1 MQRSSFAA
9 SNYQRYEM
17 HLIYGNSKRQPYSGC
32 ARSIVMKYKSTSYLS
47 CLMQVI
53 LMALVFATSTI
64 VSTAQNGW
72 QRITDQEAG
81 FTTSFPGRP
90 EYGEST
96 DPETGQP
103 LETYSFYYN
112 GNMLHIAFTPIV
124 PAPRTVLQINRVLS
138 DTADVY
144 ARNAGNLLRQEKL
157 SDGGRQFDNIV
168 KTPSGTLH
176 LRSRVYIHRGMMF
189 TLSCGSYAQ
198 EGIDEQIA
206 ERFFSSFSL
215 TRDSTKRQVTARRT
229 TPKKSS
235 PKVTDRIRWYMLQ
248 GPNADFTA
256 EFPGKP
262 DYSID
267 TSSSGS
273 PPLHTYR
280 FAYGENFFA
289 VSYRE
294 RSEPGASPEQE
305 LKQALKNYH
314 AALPGWELLRQT
326 EMPDGYLIE
335 HRGMSTGYPILSR
348 TRLYLRGSR
357 LYFVSS
363 MTKNL
368 SGPNKG
374 DVTRFF
380 SSFRFL

>member
-1 MQRSSFAA
+1 
-9 SNYQRYEM
+9 
-17 HLIYGNSKRQPYSGC
+17 
-32 ARSIVMKYKSTSYLS
+32 MKYKSISYLAR
-47 CLMQVI
+47 LLWI
-53 LMALVFATSTI
+53 TLTALVFATGTF

-72 QRITDQEAG
+72 QSVTDKDAG
-81 FTTSFPGRP
+81 FTISFPGRP

-96 DPETGQP
+96 APETGLP

-112 GNMLHIAFTPIV
+112 GNMLHIAFAPIV
-124 PAPRTVLQINRVLS
+124 PAPRTALEINRVLS

-157 SDGGRQFDNIV
+157 SNGGRQFDNIV

-176 LRSRVYIHRGMMF
+176 LRSRVYVHQGKMF

-198 EGIDEQIA
+198 DGIDEQLA
-206 ERFFSSFSL
+206 ERFFSSFSFMS
-215 TRDSTKRQVTARRT
+215 DSPKRQVTARRT
-229 TPKKSS
+229 APKKSS
-235 PKVTDRIRWYMLQ
+235 ARVAGRVRWHMLR
-248 GPNADFTA
+248 GPNGDFIA

-267 TSSSGS
+267 TSSSTS

-357 LYFVSS
+357 LYFVTS

-368 SGPNKG
+368 SGPNKD
-374 DVTRFF
+374 DVTRFS

>member
-1 MQRSSFAA
+1 
-9 SNYQRYEM
+9 
-17 HLIYGNSKRQPYSGC
+17 
-32 ARSIVMKYKSTSYLS
+32 
-47 CLMQVI
+47 
-53 LMALVFATSTI
+53 
-64 VSTAQNGW
+64 
-72 QRITDQEAG
+72 
-81 FTTSFPGRP
+81 
-90 EYGEST
+90 
-96 DPETGQP
+96 
-103 LETYSFYYN
+103 
-112 GNMLHIAFTPIV
+112 MLHIAFTPIV
-124 PAPRTVLQINRVLS
+124 PAPRTLLEINRALS
-138 DTADVY
+138 DTAEVY

-168 KTPSGTLH
+168 KTPSGTLN
-176 LRSRVYIHRGMMF
+176 LRSRVYIYRGMIF

-198 EGIDEQIA
+198 GGIDEQIA
-206 ERFFSSFSL
+206 ERFFFSFRF
-215 TRDSTKRQVTARRT
+215 TNDSPKQQASARRT
-229 TPKKSS
+229 ARKKSS
-235 PKVTDRIRWYMLQ
+235 PKVANRMRWHRLR
-248 GPNADFTA
+248 GPNADFIA

-267 TSSSGS
+267 TSSSTS
-273 PPLHTYR
+273 PPLHIYR

-294 RSEPGASPEQE
+294 RSEPGAPPEQE

-314 AALPGWELLRQT
+314 AGIPGWELLRQS

-368 SGPNKG
+368 SGPNRD

>member
-1 MQRSSFAA
+1 M
-9 SNYQRYEM
+9 
-17 HLIYGNSKRQPYSGC
+17 I
-32 ARSIVMKYKSTSYLS
+32 YKSISYLTH
-47 CLMQVI
+47 LMWI
-53 LMALVFATSTI
+53 IFTALVFATGTL

-81 FTTSFPGRP
+81 FTLSFPGRP

-96 DPETGQP
+96 APETGQP

-112 GNMLHIAFTPIV
+112 GNLLQIAFGPMV
-124 PAPRTVLQINRVLS
+124 PAPRTVMQVNRALS

-157 SDGGRQFDNIV
+157 PDGGRQFDNIV
-168 KTPSGTLH
+168 KTPSGTLN
-176 LRSRVYIHRGMMF
+176 LRSRVHIHRGKMF

-198 EGIDEQIA
+198 DGIDKQIA
-206 ERFFSSFSL
+206 ERFFSSFSFM
-215 TRDSTKRQVTARRT
+215 RDSPRRQVSARRT
-229 TPKKSS
+229 APKKLS
-235 PKVTDRIRWYMLQ
+235 PKVTDRIRWHRLL
-248 GPNADFTA
+248 GPNADFIA

-262 DYSID
+262 EYSID
-267 TSSSGS
+267 TSSSAG

-280 FAYGENFFA
+280 FTYGENFFA

-294 RSEPGASPEQE
+294 RSQPGASPEQE

-314 AALPGWELLRQT
+314 AALPGWELRRQA

-335 HRGMSTGYPILSR
+335 HRGMLTGYPILSR

-368 SGPNKG
+368 SGPNKD